1 MEWHIKNYLT
11 KLSSVVDMR
20 MLISPVVHRSELYGW
35 AGWIHWETS
44 GAHVYAWEIP
54 LSFFSVDV
62 YTCKAFDPDVAEAFT
77 REYFNASEIS
87 SKEF

>member
-1 MEWHIKNYLT
+1 M
-11 KLSSVVDMR
+11 
-20 MLISPVVHRSELYGW
+20 
-35 AGWIHWETS
+35 
-44 GAHVYAWEIP
+44 YAWEIP